1 MAAFSC
7 RAFTF
12 ASWSRRSSI
21 AAANTAASS
30 SGLLPFFLRPA
41 GGDAPSVGDGELRSG
56 DGPREGE
63 VLSTVV
69 DLTGLEPRLVRAG
82 AGDPALLGLDA
93 PLGGGALDAAAWGGA
108 WVDPEDA
115 AVGV

>member
-63 VLSTVV
+63 PEPPPSETV
-69 DLTGLEPRLVRAG
+69 ASSS
-82 AGDPALLGLDA
+82 
-93 PLGGGALDAAAWGGA
+93 AAAA
-108 WVDPEDA
+108 SA
-115 AVGV
+115 AAAAAAS